1 MKEQLQLL
9 WRLQGV
15 EVALEK
21 AEEERRRYPQYR
33 KDLELQVEE
42 QEQRLRMAQEEI
54 EELERRRR
62 SLERKV
68 EENRERIKQSKIR
81 LLEVKTNKEYEAVL
95 HEIEWAEQASSQM
108 EEEILNIL
116 EELDTKQERFRSLQQ
131 EVRRQKERFQGLI
144 EELEERHKR
153 LEEQVLAWQR
163 EKEEISKKVTPELF
177 SMYTKLKEKRGV
189 AIALVKDEACQ
200 GCHVHIPP
208 QLYNEVLKN
217 ERLFTCPNCQR
228 ILYWKGEDG

>member
-1 MKEQLQLL
+1 MKEQLHLL

-15 EVALEK
+15 EAALEE

-33 KDLELQVEE
+33 RDLERQIEE
-42 QEQRLRMAQEEI
+42 QEERLRRAQEEI

-62 SLERKV
+62 SLEREV
-68 EENRERIKQSKIR
+68 EENRERIKRSKIR

-95 HEIEWAEQASSQM
+95 HEIEWAEQTSSQM
-108 EEEILNIL
+108 EEEILTIL
-116 EELDTKQERFRSLQQ
+116 EELDTKQEGLRSLQQ
-131 EVRRQKERFQGLI
+131 EVKRQRERFQGLI

-163 EKEEISKKVTPELF
+163 EKEELCRKVTPELF
-177 SMYTKLKEKRGV
+177 SMYNKLKEKRGM

-200 GCHVHIPP
+200 GCYVHIPP

>member
-1 MKEQLQLL
+1 M
-9 WRLQGV
+9 
-15 EVALEK
+15 ALEK

-163 EKEEISKKVTPELF
+163 EKEEISKKVAPELF

-217 ERLFTCPNCQR
+217 EKLFTCPNCQR